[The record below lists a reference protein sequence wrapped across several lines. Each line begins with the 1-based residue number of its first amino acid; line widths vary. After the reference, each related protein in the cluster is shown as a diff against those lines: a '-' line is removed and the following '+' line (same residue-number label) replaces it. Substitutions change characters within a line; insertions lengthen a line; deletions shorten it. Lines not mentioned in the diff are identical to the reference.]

1 MFYEAARATGTP
13 GHLIYAYKATGG
25 LLLSQSNLNLVSPAD
40 RADWELAAEEY
51 LSALEDGVDLLEPTL
66 TPLDEALTLFEE
78 IIETA
83 VIHLGNYVDR
93 APRIV
98 KTHLPTFF
106 QFLLISRCHQVLKS
120 FADSWT
126 SRNGDESYAV
136 FRTLYECALI
146 IQRLDVEPS
155 YSDTLLAQA
164 LAGSPL
170 YPFRVKKNGKKDY
183 SKIISNKDGNIFEA
197 RTSFAECAHRIN
209 EDNLIFFDIVYPIL
223 SSQIHFHSGEMIRKF
238 QETGSFLIWQ
248 EPRAEYQALYGLVS
262 ITYLIIAV
270 ALSLNVTKT
279 TKRDALF
286 LIDKLDVAFQKLVN
300 SIEQMD
306 KQVDPSFMLTAL
318 AARELFLGR
327 SLNSFKEATG
337 HPGRG

>member
-1 MFYEAARATGTP
+1 
-13 GHLIYAYKATGG
+13 
-25 LLLSQSNLNLVSPAD
+25 
-40 RADWELAAEEY
+40 
-51 LSALEDGVDLLEPTL
+51 
-66 TPLDEALTLFEE
+66 
-78 IIETA
+78 
-83 VIHLGNYVDR
+83 
-93 APRIV
+93 
-98 KTHLPTFF
+98 
-106 QFLLISRCHQVLKS
+106 
-120 FADSWT
+120 
-126 SRNGDESYAV
+126 
-136 FRTLYECALI
+136 
-146 IQRLDVEPS
+146 
-155 YSDTLLAQA
+155 
-164 LAGSPL
+164 
-170 YPFRVKKNGKKDY
+170 VKKNGKKDY